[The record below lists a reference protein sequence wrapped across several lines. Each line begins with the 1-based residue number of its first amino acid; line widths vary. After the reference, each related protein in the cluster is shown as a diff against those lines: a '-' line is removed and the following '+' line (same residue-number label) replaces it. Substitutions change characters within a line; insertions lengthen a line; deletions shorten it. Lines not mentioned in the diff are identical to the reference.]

1 MTTKLASFPE
11 HEKTVLIRPEH
22 LNHVTTLFGG
32 WMMLWADDMAYN
44 AASLAFP
51 FANFVT
57 RRFEPFDFT
66 APAGKGDIIKVFSQ
80 VVKVGNTSCVV
91 AVRGIKAASGQPI
104 FSTRSVMVNV
114 GPDGTKQSLPAP
126 VQPSI
131 TPLS

>member
-1 MTTKLASFPE
+1 MTDAYPE

-22 LNHVTTLFGG
+22 LNHVGTLFGG

-51 FANFVT
+51 SAHFVT

-80 VVKVGNTSCVV
+80 VVHVGNTSCIA
-91 AVRGIKAASGQPI
+91 AVRGIKAVNGQPI
-104 FSTRSVMVNV
+104 FATRSVMVNV
-114 GPDGTKQSLPAP
+114 GSDGGKQSLP
-126 VQPSI
+126 I
-131 TPLS
+131 TKD